1 MSDFLLISFEYDCT
15 INEQLTV
22 SNLALKENLLKTILK
37 PCLGSCK
44 SSSKYVTRTKKNEL
58 LLFFCSGNK
67 KKYFDPNFLPLTSF
81 NLYLSEKYVPEK
93 SLNILKHKTS

>member
-58 LLFFCSGNK
+58 LLFFAPAIK
-67 KKYFDPNFLPLTSF
+67 KNISTPIFCFSLHSIYI
-81 NLYLSEKYVPEK
+81 YLK
-93 SLNILKHKTS
+93 SMCQKKV